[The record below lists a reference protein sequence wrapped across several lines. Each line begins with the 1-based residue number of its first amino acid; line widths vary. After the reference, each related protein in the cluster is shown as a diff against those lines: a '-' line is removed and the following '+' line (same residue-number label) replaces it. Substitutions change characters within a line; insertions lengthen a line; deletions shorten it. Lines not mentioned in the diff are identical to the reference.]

1 MKNTVELGTHVMFV
15 AEIVNVAVSEKYV
28 SDNKRLFIPDG
39 DLVAYVQNRYVATGK
54 TLGTYGFSVK
64 KE

>member
-1 MKNTVELGTHVMFV
+1 MCREKYGRTGDARH
-15 AEIVNVAVSEKYV
+15 VSEKYV

-39 DLVAYVQNRYVATGK
+39 DLVAYVQNRYVATGE
-54 TLGTYGFSVK
+54 TLGTYGFSAK

>member
-1 MKNTVELGTHVMFV
+1 MSRFPKNMYP
-15 AEIVNVAVSEKYV
+15 II
-28 SDNKRLFIPDG
+28 KRLFIPDG